1 MIKTQTKK
9 IMVFATCILVLC
21 LVFFNLSCGLD
32 IIEYYEPPYVTIN
45 PPEPENID
53 SNQKYI
59 LFRTNNLE
67 NTSISFKGTNVFY
80 KIYNNRKDA
89 RNDRDRLKS
98 ISQNDY
104 SGTSAETLI
113 TNYKYA
119 MLNKNNSNINI
130 LCPKSE
136 SGSDYDVRID
146 FTDSKRF
153 ALTIDGKEQ
162 KPLRAV
168 ENKEF
173 NFDSSYWTYENE
185 QRDFDVKYNSSSAT
199 DVWYVQF
206 FAASVGL
213 SSTLTEQYS
222 NIVYLGCISL

>member
-1 MIKTQTKK
+1 MIKTQTKNIK
-9 IMVFATCILVLC
+9 VFATCILVLC

-59 LFRTNNLE
+59 LFSTNNSE

-80 KIYNNRKDA
+80 KIYNNREDA

-119 MLNKNNSNINI
+119 MLNNFFNI
-130 LCPKSE
+130 LCPNT
-136 SGSDYDVRID
+136 GSDYDVKID
-146 FTDSKRF
+146 FTDSNKF
-153 ALTIDGKEQ
+153 ALIIDGKEQ

-168 ENKEF
+168 ENYEF

>member
-59 LFRTNNLE
+59 SFRTNNSE

-80 KIYNNRKDA
+80 KIYNNREDA

-119 MLNKNNSNINI
+119 MLNNSNI
-130 LCPKSE
+130 LCPKRE

-146 FTDSKRF
+146 FTDSNKF
-153 ALTIDGKEQ
+153 ALIINGDEQ

-168 ENKEF
+168 ENYEF
-173 NFDSSYWTYENE
+173 NFDSSYWTYDNE
-185 QRDFDVKYNSSSAT
+185 RDFDVKYNSSSAT

-206 FAASVGL
+206 FAASIGL
-213 SSTLTEQYS
+213 SSTLNEQYS

>member
-1 MIKTQTKK
+1 MIKTQTKNIK
-9 IMVFATCILVLC
+9 VFATFIIVLC

-59 LFRTNNLE
+59 SFRTNNSE

-80 KIYNNRKDA
+80 KIYNNREDA

-119 MLNKNNSNINI
+119 MLNNSNI

-146 FTDSKRF
+146 FTDSNRF
-153 ALTIDGKEQ
+153 ALIIDGKEQ

-173 NFDSSYWTYENE
+173 NFDSSYWSYDSE
-185 QRDFDVKYNSSSAT
+185 RDFDVKYNSSSAT

>member
-1 MIKTQTKK
+1 MIKTQTKNIK
-9 IMVFATCILVLC
+9 VFATCILVLC

-59 LFRTNNLE
+59 SFRTNNSE

-80 KIYNNRKDA
+80 KIYNNREDA

-119 MLNKNNSNINI
+119 MLNNSNI
-130 LCPKSE
+130 LCPKRE

-146 FTDSKRF
+146 FTDSNKF
-153 ALTIDGKEQ
+153 ALIINGDEQ

-168 ENKEF
+168 ENYEF
-173 NFDSSYWTYENE
+173 NFDSSYWTYDNE
-185 QRDFDVKYNSSSAT
+185 RDFDVKYNSSSAT

-206 FAASVGL
+206 FAASIGL
-213 SSTLTEQYS
+213 SSTLNEQYS

>member
-1 MIKTQTKK
+1 MIKTQTNK

-59 LFRTNNLE
+59 SFRTNNSE

-80 KIYNNRKDA
+80 KIYNNREDA

-119 MLNKNNSNINI
+119 MLNNSNI
-130 LCPKSE
+130 LCPKRE

-146 FTDSKRF
+146 FTDSNKF
-153 ALTIDGKEQ
+153 ALIINGDEQ

-168 ENKEF
+168 ENYEF
-173 NFDSSYWTYENE
+173 NFDSSYWTYDNE
-185 QRDFDVKYNSSSAT
+185 RDFDVKYNSSSAT

>member
-59 LFRTNNLE
+59 SFSTNNSE

-80 KIYNNRKDA
+80 KIYNNREDA
-89 RNDRDRLKS
+89 RNDRDKLKS

-119 MLNKNNSNINI
+119 MLNNSNI

-146 FTDSKRF
+146 FTDSNRF
-153 ALTIDGKEQ
+153 ALIINGDEQ

-168 ENKEF
+168 ENYEF
-173 NFDSSYWTYENE
+173 NFDSSYWTYDNE
-185 QRDFDVKYNSSSAT
+185 RDFDVKYNSSSAT

-206 FAASVGL
+206 FAASIGL
-213 SSTLTEQYS
+213 SSTLNEQYS

>member
-1 MIKTQTKK
+1 MIKTQTKNIK
-9 IMVFATCILVLC
+9 VFATCILVLC

-59 LFRTNNLE
+59 LFKTNNSE

-80 KIYNNRKDA
+80 KIYNNREDA

-119 MLNKNNSNINI
+119 MLNNYNI
-130 LCPKSE
+130 LCPKPK
-136 SGSDYDVRID
+136 SGSDDYYVRID
-146 FTDSKRF
+146 FTDSNSF
-153 ALTIDGKEQ
+153 ALIINGEKQ

-168 ENKEF
+168 ENYEF
-173 NFDSSYWTYENE
+173 NFDIS
-185 QRDFDVKYNSSSAT
+185 VKKRIPL
-199 DVWYVQF
+199 V
-206 FAASVGL
+206 
-213 SSTLTEQYS
+213 
-222 NIVYLGCISL
+222 

>member
-1 MIKTQTKK
+1 MIKTQTNK

-59 LFRTNNLE
+59 SFRTNNSE

-80 KIYNNRKDA
+80 KIYNNREDA

-119 MLNKNNSNINI
+119 MLNNSNI
-130 LCPKSE
+130 LCPKRE

-146 FTDSKRF
+146 FTDSNKF
-153 ALTIDGKEQ
+153 ALIINGDEQ

-168 ENKEF
+168 ENYEF
-173 NFDSSYWTYENE
+173 NFDSSYWTYDNE
-185 QRDFDVKYNSSSAT
+185 RDFDVKYNSSSAT

-206 FAASVGL
+206 FAASIGL
-213 SSTLTEQYS
+213 SSTLNEQYS

>member
-59 LFRTNNLE
+59 SFSTNDSE

-80 KIYNNRKDA
+80 KIYNNREDA

-119 MLNKNNSNINI
+119 MLNNSNI
-130 LCPKSE
+130 LCPKRE

-146 FTDSKRF
+146 FTDSNKF
-153 ALTIDGKEQ
+153 ALIINGDEQ

-168 ENKEF
+168 ENYEF
-173 NFDSSYWTYENE
+173 NFDSSYWTYDNE
-185 QRDFDVKYNSSSAT
+185 RDFDVKYNSSSAT

-206 FAASVGL
+206 FAASIGL
-213 SSTLTEQYS
+213 SSTLNEQYS

>member
-1 MIKTQTKK
+1 MIKTQSNK

-59 LFRTNNLE
+59 LFKTNNSE

-80 KIYNNRKDA
+80 KIYNNREDA

-119 MLNKNNSNINI
+119 MLNNSNI

-146 FTDSKRF
+146 FTDSNKF
-153 ALTIDGKEQ
+153 ALIINGDEQ

-173 NFDSSYWTYENE
+173 NFDSAYWTYDNE
-185 QRDFDVKYNSSSAT
+185 RDFDVKYNSSSAT

-206 FAASVGL
+206 FAASIGL

>member
-1 MIKTQTKK
+1 MIKTQTKNVK
-9 IMVFATCILVLC
+9 VFAICILVLC

-59 LFRTNNLE
+59 LFSTNNSE
-67 NTSISFKGTNVFY
+67 NTSISFKGTNIFY
-80 KIYNNRKDA
+80 KIYNNREDA

-119 MLNKNNSNINI
+119 MLNNSNI

-146 FTDSKRF
+146 FTDSNRF
-153 ALTIDGKEQ
+153 ALIINVDGKEEQ
-162 KPLRAV
+162 KPLLRAV
-168 ENKEF
+168 ENYEF
-173 NFDSSYWTYENE
+173 NFDSSYWSYDSE
-185 QRDFDVKYNSSSAT
+185 RDFDVKYNSSSAT

-206 FAASVGL
+206 FAASIGL